1 MKFKSIKTKI
11 TAQFGLILLITCGVI
26 FSAVFVFGKI
36 QGNMQKVADSAP
48 KFGVSMQLKQNKFL
62 FVFAKKIS

>member
-26 FSAVFVFGKI
+26 FSAVFVFG
-36 QGNMQKVADSAP
+36 
-48 KFGVSMQLKQNKFL
+48 LRR
-62 FVFAKKIS
+62 